1 MNTDFDPRSYFHT
14 PRVLLAPMAGYTD
27 RIFRRLC
34 FMEGC
39 EGACSEMISAKGLC
53 FGSVKTQELMAAYP
67 EEYPRGIQLFGS
79 DPGYM
84 AKAVELL
91 GDPRENRFDYIDI
104 NCGCPARKIV
114 TNGDGSALMRDI
126 PLAAKVAEAVVKV
139 SPVPVSVKFRLGPDA
154 QHLCAVPFAQ
164 AMEES
169 GVSFLCVH
177 GRTIEQQYSGTADW
191 SRIAEV
197 KQSVSIPVIG
207 NGDIVSGVSA
217 LEKLAFSG
225 CDALAVG
232 RAALGNPFLFREIR
246 CAFDSLPYS
255 PPTVEERADMALRHA
270 EEVALE
276 KGERSLIEMRKHL
289 PLYFNGL
296 RGGAKLRTALSNIKS
311 TEELKAVLLDIK
323 AHGIYNI

>member
-1 MNTDFDPRSYFHT
+1 MNTCFDPKDYFHT

-34 FMEGC
+34 FSEGC

-53 FGSVKTQELMAAYP
+53 FGSVKTRELMSAYP

-84 AKAVELL
+84 AKAVSLL
-91 GDPRENRFDYIDI
+91 GDPAEARFDYIDI

-114 TNGDGSALMRDI
+114 SNGDGSALMRNI
-126 PLAAKVAEAVVKV
+126 PLAAQIAEAVVKA
-139 SPVPVSVKFRLGPDA
+139 SPVPVSVKFRLGPDSD
-154 QHLCAVPFAQ
+154 HICAVPFAR

-177 GRTIEQQYSGTADW
+177 GRTTEQQYSGIADW
-191 SRIAEV
+191 DRIAEV
-197 KQSVSIPVIG
+197 KNSVNIPVIG
-207 NGDIVSGVSA
+207 NGDIISGETA
-217 LEKLAFSG
+217 LEKLSYSG
-225 CDALAVG
+225 CNGVAVG
-232 RAALGNPFLFREIR
+232 RAALGNPFLFREIH
-246 CAFDSLPYS
+246 CALLSIPYS
-255 PPTVEERADMALRHA
+255 LPTVEERADMALRHS
-270 EEVALE
+270 EMVTLE

-296 RGGAKLRTALSNIKS
+296 RGGAKLRTILSNIKS
-311 TEELKAVLLDIK
+311 ADELRSVLLDIK
-323 AHGIYNI
+323 GHGIYNI